1 MMTPMF
7 DAFWRAVAY
16 CLHPRV
22 ILLSMLPL
30 LIAGSGVWILGVFF
44 WETALD
50 GINAWLHTWSL
61 VDGARQWLVSV
72 GWGNA
77 YSMLPILVLL
87 ALAVP
92 AIVLVTLLLVALF
105 MVPSIVN
112 LVSARRF
119 PTLQRREGGG
129 LLASVAWSLGY
140 TALAAVALVASIPL
154 WFIPPL
160 VLIVP
165 PLIWGWLSY
174 KVMTFDVLSEHA
186 DRDERRRILREYR
199 WPLLTIGIVTGY
211 LGSAPTLIWGI
222 GAMALPLAPVLMPVS
237 LWLYTLVFAF
247 SALWFAHF
255 ALAALHTLRVQ
266 TAATIRPVDEV
277 IELPPAP
284 PPPPTPLP
292 PPPPIQKDA
301 SE

>member
-1 MMTPMF
+1 MMTPLF

-22 ILLSMLPL
+22 ILLSLLPL
-30 LIAGSGVWILGVFF
+30 LIAGGGVWILGVYF
-44 WETALD
+44 WEAAID

-61 VDGARQWLVSV
+61 VDGARQWLASV
-72 GWGNA
+72 GWSSV
-77 YSMLPILVLL
+77 YTMLPILVLL

-112 LVSARRF
+112 LVTSRRF

-129 LLASVAWSLGY
+129 LLASVGWSLWC
-140 TALAAVALVASIPL
+140 TALAAVALIASIPL

-174 KVMTFDVLSEHA
+174 KVMTFDVLAEHA
-186 DRDERRRILREYR
+186 DRDERRRILREQR

-247 SALWFAHF
+247 SGLWFAHY
-255 ALAALHTLRVQ
+255 ALAALQALRLQ
-266 TAATIRPVDEV
+266 TAATVRPVDEV
-277 IELPPAP
+277 IDL
-284 PPPPTPLP
+284 PPPTPLP
-292 PPPPIQKDA
+292 PPAALKDPR
-301 SE
+301 E

>member
-1 MMTPMF
+1 MMSPLL

-22 ILLSMLPL
+22 ILLSLLPL
-30 LIAGSGVWILGVFF
+30 LIAGGGVWILGVFF
-44 WETALD
+44 WEQAID

-72 GWGNA
+72 GWANVF
-77 YSMLPILVLL
+77 SMLPIVVLL

-105 MVPSIVN
+105 MVPSIVK
-112 LVSARRF
+112 LVTARRF

-129 LLASVAWSLGY
+129 FLASASWSLWC
-140 TALAAVALVASIPL
+140 TALAAIALIASIPL

-186 DRDERRRILREYR
+186 DRDERRRILREHR
-199 WPLLTIGIVTGY
+199 WPLLGIGIITGY

-247 SALWFAHF
+247 SALWFAHY
-255 ALAALHTLRVQ
+255 ALAALQALRVQ
-266 TAATIRPVDEV
+266 AGATLRPVDEV
-277 IELPPAP
+277 IDLPPASPAP
-284 PPPPTPLP
+284 PAAPAAPLP
-292 PPPPIQKDA
+292 PPQR
-301 SE
+301 

>member
-1 MMTPMF
+1 
-7 DAFWRAVAY
+7 
-16 CLHPRV
+16 
-22 ILLSMLPL
+22 
-30 LIAGSGVWILGVFF
+30 VWILGVYF
-44 WETALD
+44 WESAID

-72 GWGNA
+72 GWGNVF
-77 YSMLPILVLL
+77 SMLPIVVLL

-92 AIVLVTLLLVALF
+92 AIVLVTLLLVAIF

-112 LVSARRF
+112 LVAARRF
-119 PTLQRREGGG
+119 PALQRREGGSF
-129 LLASVAWSLGY
+129 LSSVGWSLGC

-174 KVMTFDVLSEHA
+174 KVMTFDVLADHA
-186 DRDERRRILREYR
+186 DRDERRRILREQR
-199 WPLLTIGIVTGY
+199 WPLLAIGIVTGY

-222 GAMALPLAPVLMPVS
+222 GAMALPLAPVLMPIS

-255 ALAALHTLRVQ
+255 TLASLHAMRLQ
-266 TAATIRPVDEV
+266 AAATVRPVEEV
-277 IELPPAP
+277 IDLPPAP
-284 PPPPTPLP
+284 PSPLP
-292 PPPPIQKDA
+292 PPKLP
-301 SE
+301 